1 MSIEGQGFLSPE
13 IAASID
19 KHRTENRAWFNLAM
33 DLNSLALQLWLEV
46 PSMIAQQSL
55 PEAPSEEKKR
65 SMRRFCLYVAY
76 RFRLRRR
83 RIAILIYVAC
93 K

>member
-19 KHRTENRAWFNLAM
+19 KHRTENRAWFNLAI

-46 PSMIAQQSL
+46 PSMIAQQSR
-55 PEAPSEEKKR
+55 PEAPSEEKKAFYAALLFVR
-65 SMRRFCLYVAY
+65 SLSFSSPPSPY
-76 RFRLRRR
+76 RDLD
-83 RIAILIYVAC
+83 LC
-93 K
+93 SM

>member
-19 KHRTENRAWFNLAM
+19 KHRTENRAWFDLAM

-46 PSMIAQQSL
+46 PSMIAKQSL
-55 PEAPSEEKKR
+55 PEAPSEEKK
-65 SMRRFCLYVAY
+65 SVLCGAFVCT
-76 RFRLRRR
+76 
-83 RIAILIYVAC
+83 
-93 K
+93 